1 MQVYLV
7 TFASTHAALSFEGSF
22 GTGGAL
28 VPVPPSLRAG
38 CGMAWR
44 YVAASDEEA
53 ARLAGAAAQTAG
65 LAGTDW
71 QLHAQAPD
79 GGWRTVG

>member
-1 MQVYLV
+1 MQVYLA

-22 GTGGAL
+22 GSGGAL
-28 VPVPPSLRAG
+28 VAVPPSLRAG

-44 YVAASDEEA
+44 YVAAGDGEA
-53 ARLAGAAAQTAG
+53 ARLAGAAAQAAG

-79 GGWRTVG
+79 GSWRPVG